1 MFTGIIS
8 EVGVVTGFDLRSE
21 LHRISVKAPNTV
33 LDASVGDS
41 VAVNGVC
48 LTVTHLVDG
57 GFRCE
62 AVDETMDRTALGELA
77 TGSRVNLERPM
88 AASGRFDGH
97 VVQGHVDGVGIVETV
112 AAEHDAR
119 RLRLRIPDQLA
130 RYIVEKG
137 SVALDGVSLTLTAV
151 SPSGESAWL
160 EVVLIPHTLENTT
173 LGQRTVGDR
182 INVEVDV
189 FAKYIERMTEMSS

>member
-21 LHRISVKAPNTV
+21 LHRISVQAPNTV